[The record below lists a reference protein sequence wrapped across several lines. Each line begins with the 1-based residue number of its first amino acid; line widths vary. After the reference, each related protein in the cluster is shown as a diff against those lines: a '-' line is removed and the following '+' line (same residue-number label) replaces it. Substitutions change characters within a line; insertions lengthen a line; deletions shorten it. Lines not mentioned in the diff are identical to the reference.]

1 MTDQPSVT
9 DIVNEFP
16 GNSFTVSNG
25 WKSLKPISYMK
36 QLLTFIILITAIF
49 AVKAQDST
57 APVTVAKWEYTA
69 EKKGEQE
76 YVLHL
81 KGTVEKDWKLFS
93 TVMKDDEPNTRV
105 VVDSNAVITS
115 ITEEGTLK
123 KVPEALFDNLEIK
136 YFENEV
142 TLQVVVKLNGP
153 ARKLE
158 GAVNYMALKGDEVAG
173 PEEVKFRFNIDAAGN
188 IVNVT
193 AGLQESATGGQTLKR
208 AAIDIAN
215 PLSSCGGEAK
225 EAKGLWGLFI
235 LGVIGGF
242 IALLTPCVFP
252 MIPLTV
258 SFFTKKSQD
267 KKTGVLNASIY
278 GFFIFLI
285 YVLLSVPF
293 HFLDSLDPEI
303 LNNISTNVWL
313 NVIFF
318 VIFIVFA
325 ISFFGYFEITLP
337 SGLASKVDA
346 KTSVG
351 GIIGIFFMALT
362 LALVSF
368 SCTGPILGSLLAGSL
383 TTNGGAMQLT
393 VGMAG
398 FGFALALP
406 FALFAMFPN
415 LLKSLPKSGGWLTS
429 VKVVLGFI
437 EVAMAIKFLS
447 NADLVTHWGLVK
459 REVFFAVWIICG
471 FLIVLYLLGKI
482 RFPHDSPLKKISP
495 TRWVLALIF
504 LAITIYLLP
513 GVTNTKYAN
522 RKLISGFPPPLSYSI
537 YKDAV
542 KGVEANVVNDYEAAL
557 KLAKAQH
564 KPILIDFTGWAC
576 VNCRKMEENVWTDKE
591 VKVLIEDNYILV
603 SLYVDDR
610 KLLPEDQQFLFTT
623 GTGRKKEIKSIGDK
637 YATMQTE
644 NFVNNSQPYYVLISP
659 DEKLLTKPVGYTPDA
674 GEYAAWLQCGLDAF
688 KKSK

>member
-1 MTDQPSVT
+1 
-9 DIVNEFP
+9 
-16 GNSFTVSNG
+16 
-25 WKSLKPISYMK
+25 MK
-36 QLLTFIILITAIF
+36 HLLTFILLLTTVF

-57 APVTVAKWEYTA
+57 ATDPVAKWEYTA

-76 YVLHL
+76 YILHL
-81 KGTVEKDWKLFS
+81 KGSIEKDWKLFS
-93 TVMKDDEPNTRV
+93 TTMKDDEPNTRV
-105 VVDSNAVITS
+105 TVDSAATITG
-115 ITEEGTLK
+115 ITEEGSLK
-123 KVPEALFDNLEIK
+123 KAPEALFDNLEIK
-136 YFENEV
+136 YFENQV
-142 TLQVVVKLNGP
+142 TLQVAVKLNGP
-153 ARKLE
+153 AKKLE
-158 GAVNYMALKGDEVAG
+158 GVVNYMALKGEEVVG
-173 PEEVKFRFNIDAAGN
+173 PEEVKFRFNIDASGN
-188 IVNVT
+188 IVNVA
-193 AGLQESATGGQTLKR
+193 AGLQESASGGQTLKR
-208 AAIDIAN
+208 ATIDMAN
-215 PLSSCGGEAK
+215 PLSNCGGEGEPAK
-225 EAKGLWGLFI
+225 TSLWGLFI

-267 KKTGVLNASIY
+267 KKTGVINASIY

-293 HFLDSLDPEI
+293 HLMDSLDPEI

-313 NVIFF
+313 NLIFF

-351 GIIGIFFMALT
+351 GMIGIFFMALT

-383 TTNGGAMQLT
+383 STDGGAMQLT

-415 LLKSLPKSGGWLTS
+415 LLNSLPKSGGWLTS

-437 EVAMAIKFLS
+437 EIAMAIKFLS
-447 NADLVTHWGLVK
+447 NADLVQHWGLVK

-482 RFPHDSPLKKISP
+482 RFPHDAPLKKIST
-495 TRWVLALIF
+495 TRWVLAAIF
-504 LAITIYLLP
+504 LAMTIYLLP

-537 YKDAV
+537 YKNAA
-542 KGVEANVVNDYEAAL
+542 KGIEADVMNDYEAAL
-557 KLAKAQH
+557 KLAKAQN

-576 VNCRKMEENVWTDKE
+576 VNCRKMEENVWPDNK
-591 VKVLIEDNYILV
+591 VKTLIEEDYILV

-610 KLLPEDQQFLFTT
+610 KLLPEDEQFLFTT
-623 GTGRKKEIKSIGDK
+623 NTGRKKEIKSIGDK

-659 DEKLLTKPVGYTPDA
+659 DEQLLTKPVGYTPDA
-674 GEYAAWLQCGLDAF
+674 GEYANWLKCGLDAF
-688 KKSK
+688 KKNK

>member
-1 MTDQPSVT
+1 
-9 DIVNEFP
+9 
-16 GNSFTVSNG
+16 
-25 WKSLKPISYMK
+25 MK
-36 QLLTFIILITAIF
+36 HLLTFIILITAVF
-49 AVKAQDST
+49 AVRAQENP
-57 APVTVAKWEYTA
+57 APPAVAKWEYTA
-69 EKKGEQE
+69 EKKGEHE
-76 YVLHL
+76 YILHL

-93 TVMKDDEPNTRV
+93 TTMKDDEPNTRV
-105 VVDSNAVITS
+105 VVDSTATVTG
-115 ITEEGTLK
+115 ITEEGELK
-123 KVPEALFDNLEIK
+123 KAPEPLFDNIEIR
-136 YFENEV
+136 YFEN
-142 TLQVVVKLNGP
+142 QVSLLVAVKLNGP
-153 ARKLE
+153 VTKLE
-158 GAVNYMALKGDEVAG
+158 GTVNYMALKGDEVVG
-173 PEEVKFRFNIDAAGN
+173 PEEVKFRFKADANGDL
-188 IVNVT
+188 VNVV
-193 AGLQESATGGQTLKR
+193 AGLQESATAGQTLKR
-208 AAIDIAN
+208 TAIDKDHPVN
-215 PLSSCGGEAK
+215 NCGGEEGTAK
-225 EAKGLWGLFI
+225 KSLWGLFI

-267 KKTGVLNASIY
+267 KKTGVMNASIY

-285 YVLLSVPF
+285 YVLLSLPF
-293 HFLDSLDPEI
+293 HFLDTLDPEI

-313 NVIFF
+313 NLIFF

-383 TTNGGAMQLT
+383 STDGGAMQLT

-406 FALFAMFPN
+406 FALFAMFPD

-459 REVFFAVWIICG
+459 REIFFAVWIICG

-482 RFPHDSPLKKISP
+482 RFPHDAPLKKISP
-495 TRWVLALIF
+495 TRWVLALVF
-504 LAITIYLLP
+504 LAMTLYLLP

-537 YKDAV
+537 YKNAA

-557 KLAKAQH
+557 KLAKEQN

-576 VNCRKMEENVWTDKE
+576 VNCRKMEENVWPDDQ
-591 VKVLIEDNYILV
+591 VKALIEEDYILL

-610 KLLPEDQQFLFTT
+610 KSLPEDQQFLFTT
-623 GTGRKKEIKSIGDK
+623 NTGRKKEIKTIGDK

-659 DEKLLTKPVGYTPDA
+659 DEKLLTKPVGYTPRA
-674 GEYAAWLQCGLDAF
+674 SEYASWLKCGLEAF
-688 KKSK
+688 KKGK